1 METTYSILGSDGK
14 QYGPIT
20 LAQIK
25 TWVGEGRIAADTQV
39 WRSDTNNWLPASQ
52 YVELGLGQPAS
63 PPRPPAPG
71 VIQAQAAGAGDPM
84 LERRVRSGARWFYW
98 IAGLSIIN
106 AFTTSSGTGVVFVI
120 GLAMTR
126 FISAFASRMDSGGQ
140 GIGMVLVFLVA
151 GLFALFGFFA
161 GKRHTWS
168 FVAGLILY
176 AADGVLALLLQDWLL
191 IAFHA
196 FVLFWL
202 FMGLK
207 ANLELKS
214 RSPSGTA

>member
-1 METTYSILGSDGK
+1 METTYAIVGSDGK

-25 TWVGEGRIAADTQV
+25 TWVGEGRIATDTQV

-52 YVELGLGQPAS
+52 YMELGLGHPAS
-63 PPRPPAPG
+63 PPRLPTPA
-71 VIQAQAAGAGDPM
+71 VIQAPAVATGDPM

-106 AFTTSSGTGVVFVI
+106 AFTASSGAGVVFI
-120 GLAMTR
+120 MGLAVTR
-126 FISAFASRMDSGGQ
+126 LISRFAARMDPGGQ
-140 GIGMVLVFLVA
+140 GIGLALVFVVA
-151 GLFALFGFFA
+151 GLFALFGYFA
-161 GKRHTWS
+161 WKRHTWS
-168 FVAGLILY
+168 FVAGLVLY
-176 AADGVLALLLQDWLL
+176 AADGALALLFQDWLL

-214 RSPSGTA
+214 RSPSGAA